1 MFIFFL
7 QDIMGFNDDIG
18 FSFALLLSTICLFLL
33 LKMEHKSPMQFLQLH
48 KVNFKIIPSIII
60 LSICIIFF
68 NLGFSTLLIQFFENN
83 IFSDIPLCFSSI
95 IHIVFLAPI
104 CEEIFFRGII
114 FTKCKYIMPAF
125 IAILIQAFIFGICHG
140 ALSGNIIQ
148 SLSAMISGIIFALI
162 YNYTNNLTIS
172 ILLHIFMNLLLVILN
187 LLPFA
192 INVYP
197 ITYIILSILC
207 LFLHLYLLKYKNRKI
222 L

>member
-1 MFIFFL
+1 
-7 QDIMGFNDDIG
+7 
-18 FSFALLLSTICLFLL
+18 
-33 LKMEHKSPMQFLQLH
+33 MQFLQLY

-60 LSICIIFF
+60 LSVCISFF
-68 NLGFSTLLIQFFENN
+68 NEGFGTLLIQCFRNST
-83 IFSDIPLCFSSI
+83 FSHIPICFSSI

-114 FTKCKYIMPAF
+114 FTKCKYIMPSF

-148 SLSAMISGIIFALI
+148 AILAIISAIIFALI

-172 ILLHIFMNLLLVILN
+172 ILLHIFMNLLQIMVN

-192 INVYP
+192 ITIYP
-197 ITYIILSILC
+197 ILYIILAILC
-207 LFLHLYLLKYKNRKI
+207 LFLFLYLLKYKNIKI
-222 L
+222 YYCCKSSK